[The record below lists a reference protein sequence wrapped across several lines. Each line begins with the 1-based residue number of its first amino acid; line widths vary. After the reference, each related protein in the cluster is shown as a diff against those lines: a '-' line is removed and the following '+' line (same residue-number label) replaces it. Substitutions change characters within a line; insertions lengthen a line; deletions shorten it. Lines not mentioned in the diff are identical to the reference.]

1 MCGIPLP
8 PPKPPVDAVTGR
20 RLTFD
25 QAVAHVGGIDNL
37 LSEHGK
43 DLIKLNA
50 KQYLWKYPNKITWC
64 TACGNAV
71 EGFTGRHGAF
81 YACPVCGARAEF
93 RYEAKGHQ
101 HVFDEFVLYEWRR
114 SVLDAETVTLTAT
127 WVSRDSTHGHK
138 PHLAMLRT
146 TTTALYVFRPD
157 RAVTVYKLHRHWGR
171 NGVESYWERV
181 DAICPEHTKNGTLG
195 GADIVIDHME
205 FVNALEGT
213 RIGRVFDALRGASD
227 RRDDLELTAIA
238 NCARRPWLEYLAKC
252 GQAPLAAELM
262 REPHISREVIPN
274 QQARQPMALLG
285 LTAGQW
291 GEIKRD
297 GIELKEQTLSMLRVL
312 TRLDIGPV
320 KVADAMAL
328 DRADAWEV
336 RRLLPRRDK
345 YDRETLGDMV
355 RLLPDKL
362 RRKIIRRCI
371 RECRHIQEWSDYYR
385 QLRELG
391 EVSLYGPKPEGNL
404 EAHRPF
410 APDNRPFAPDADPA
424 LLLPKDVHA
433 MHQRMTERLDMLRNE
448 ARIKAAEELRAKFEG
463 KILPKLEKRFAFQAE
478 GLVLRPYAG
487 AAEVIAEGSA
497 LSICIGSYAERYMRG
512 DTVICCLRKA
522 DAPDKPWR
530 AVEFDARTGKLLQ
543 DRGYKN
549 DVGQYAKAPE
559 TTALLERFWRA
570 FDEAHGKRKE
580 RKSA

>member
-1 MCGIPLP
+1 MCGIPLS

-37 LSEHGK
+37 LSENGK
-43 DLIKLNA
+43 HLIKLNA
-50 KQYLWKYPNKITWC
+50 RQYLWKYPNKTTWC
-64 TACGNAV
+64 TACGKPI
-71 EGFTGRHGAF
+71 EGFTGRHGQL

-93 RYEAKGHQ
+93 RYEAKGHRR
-101 HVFDEFVLYEWRR
+101 VFDEFVLYEWRR
-114 SVLDAETVTLTAT
+114 SVLDAEAVTLTAT
-127 WVSRDSTHGHK
+127 WVSRDSTNGHE
-138 PHLAMLRT
+138 PHLALLGT
-146 TTTALYVFRPD
+146 NTTALYVFRPGK
-157 RAVTVYKLHRHWGR
+157 AVTVYKKRVLWSA
-171 NGVESYWERV
+171 NGWDSRWERV
-181 DAICPEHTKNGTLG
+181 DSVHPEHTKNGTLG
-195 GADIVIDHME
+195 GADIVMDHAE
-205 FVNALEGT
+205 FTKALEGT
-213 RIGRVFDALRGASD
+213 RIGRVFDTLREASG
-227 RRDDLELTAIA
+227 RWHDLELTAIA
-238 NCARRPWLEYLAKC
+238 NCACRPWLEYLAKC
-252 GQAPLAAELM
+252 GQVPLAAELM
-262 REPHISREVIPN
+262 REPHISRDVIPN
-274 QQARQPMALLG
+274 QRARNPRELLG

-297 GIELKEQTLSMLRVL
+297 GIELNEQTLSMLHVL

-328 DRADAWEV
+328 DRADAYEIG
-336 RRLLPRRDK
+336 RLLPKRGK
-345 YDRETLGDMV
+345 WGKETLGDMV
-355 RLLPDKL
+355 RLLPDRL

-371 RECRHIQEWSDYYR
+371 REHRYIQEWIDYYS

-391 EVSLYGPKPEGNL
+391 EVSVYGPKPKANYSD
-404 EAHRPF
+404 H
-410 APDNRPFAPDADPA
+410 RPFAPDADPA

-448 ARIKAAEELRAKFEG
+448 ARIKAAEALRTKFEG
-463 KILPKLEKRFAFQAE
+463 KILPKLKRRYDFQAE

-522 DAPDKPWR
+522 EAPDKPWR

-559 TTALLERFWRA
+559 TKALLERFWRA
-570 FDEAHGKRKE
+570 FDEAHSKRKE

>member
-1 MCGIPLP
+1 MCGIPIQPL
-8 PPKPPVDAVTGR
+8 KPPVDAVTGR

-43 DLIKLNA
+43 HLIKLHA
-50 KQYLWKYPNKITWC
+50 KQYLWKYRNKTTWC
-64 TACGNAV
+64 TACGKPI
-71 EGFTGRHGAF
+71 EGFTGIHGKF

-93 RYEAKGHQ
+93 RYEAKGHRY
-101 HVFDEFVLYEWRR
+101 VYDEFVLYEWRR

-127 WVSRDSTHGHK
+127 WVSRDSTHGHE
-138 PHLAMLRT
+138 PHLALLRT
-146 TTTALYVFRPD
+146 NTTALYVFRPG
-157 RAVTVYKLHRHWGR
+157 RAVTVYKQDSYWGR
-171 NGVESYWERV
+171 YGVETHWERV
-181 DAICPEHTKNGTLG
+181 DAICPEHTKTGTQG
-195 GADIVIDHME
+195 GADIVVNRLE
-205 FVNALEGT
+205 FKNALEGT

-227 RRDDLELTAIA
+227 RWDDLELTAIA

-262 REPHISREVIPN
+262 REPHISRDVIPN
-274 QQARQPMALLG
+274 QRARNPRELLG
-285 LTAGQW
+285 LTDGQW

-297 GIELKEQTLSMLRVL
+297 GIELKEQTLSMLHVL

-328 DRADAWEV
+328 DRADAYEIE
-336 RRLLPRRDK
+336 RLLPKQGKWDG
-345 YDRETLGDMV
+345 ETLGD
-355 RLLPDKL
+355 RLVMLPDRL
-362 RRKIIRRCI
+362 RRKIVRRCI
-371 RECRHIQEWSDYYR
+371 RECRHIQEWIDYYS

-391 EVSLYGPKPEGNL
+391 EVSLYGPKPIGNYSD
-404 EAHRPF
+404 H
-410 APDNRPFAPDADPA
+410 RPFAPDADPA

-448 ARIKAAEELRAKFEG
+448 ARIKAAEALRPKFEG
-463 KILPKLEKRFAFQAE
+463 EILPKLKRRYDFQAE

-497 LSICIGSYAERYMRG
+497 LSICIGSYAESYMRG
-512 DTVICCLRKA
+512 DTVICCLRKS

-530 AVEFDARTGKLLQ
+530 AVEFDARSGKLLQ

-559 TTALLERFWRA
+559 TKALLERFWRA
-570 FDEAHGKRKE
+570 FDEAHTKRKE

>member
-8 PPKPPVDAVTGR
+8 PPQPPVDAVTGR
-20 RLTFD
+20 RLTFN

-50 KQYLWKYPNKITWC
+50 KEYLWKYPNKITWC

-71 EGFTGRHGAF
+71 EGFKGHHGAF

-101 HVFDEFVLYEWRR
+101 RVFDEFVLYEWRR

-127 WVSRDSTHGHK
+127 WVSRDSTHGHE
-138 PHLAMLRT
+138 PHLAPLRT
-146 TTTALYVFRPD
+146 TTTALYVFRPG
-157 RAVTVYKLHRHWGR
+157 RAVTVYKKKAYWSA
-171 NGVESYWERV
+171 NGGETLWERV
-181 DAICPEHTKNGTLG
+181 DAVHPEHTKNGTIG
-195 GADIVIDHME
+195 GADIVVDGLE
-205 FVNALEGT
+205 FKNAMEGT

-227 RRDDLELTAIA
+227 RQDELELMAIA
-238 NCARRPWLEYLAKC
+238 NCARRPWLEYLTKC

-262 REPHISREVIPN
+262 REPNISREVVPN
-274 QQARQPMALLG
+274 QRARNPRELLG

-297 GIELKEQTLSMLRVL
+297 GIELKAKTLSALRLL

-320 KVADAMAL
+320 KAADALAL
-328 DRADAWEV
+328 DRADVYGIE
-336 RRLLPRRDK
+336 RLLPKRNK
-345 YDRETLGDMV
+345 WDRETLGDMM
-355 RLLPDKL
+355 RMLPDKL

-371 RECRHIQEWSDYYR
+371 RESRHIQEWIDYYS

-391 EVSLYGPKPEGNL
+391 EVSVYGPRPEGL
-404 EAHRPF
+404 YATDR
-410 APDNRPFAPDADPA
+410 RPFAPDADPA
-424 LLLPKDVHA
+424 LLLPKDVHL

-448 ARIKAAEELRAKFEG
+448 ARIRAAEALRSKFEG
-463 KILPKLEKRFAFQAE
+463 KILPKLKQRYSFQAE

-530 AVEFDARTGKLLQ
+530 AVEFSAKTGELLQ

-549 DVGQYAKAPE
+549 DVGQYRKTPE

-570 FDEAHGKRKE
+570 FDAAHSKGKE

>member
-1 MCGIPLP
+1 MCGIPLQ

-25 QAVAHVGGIDNL
+25 QAVAHVVGIDNL

-43 DLIKLNA
+43 DLIRLNA
-50 KQYLWKYPNKITWC
+50 KQYLWKYPNKTTWC
-64 TACGNAV
+64 TACGKPI
-71 EGFTGRHGAF
+71 EGFTGHHGQH

-93 RYEAKGHQ
+93 RYEAKGHRY
-101 HVFDEFVLYEWRR
+101 VYDEFVLYEWRR
-114 SVLDAETVTLTAT
+114 SVLDAEAVTLTAT
-127 WVSRDSTHGHK
+127 WVSRDSTYGHA
-138 PHLAMLRT
+138 PHLALLRT
-146 TTTALYVFRPD
+146 NTTALYVFRPG
-157 RAVTVYKLHRHWGR
+157 RAVTVYKQQTHWGL
-171 NGVESYWERV
+171 NGRDTHWVRL
-181 DAICPEHTKNGTLG
+181 DAICPEHTKTGKQG
-195 GADIVIDHME
+195 GADIVVDRLE
-205 FVNALEGT
+205 FKNALAGT

-227 RRDDLELTAIA
+227 RWDDLELMAIA
-238 NCARRPWLEYLAKC
+238 NCASRPWLEYLAKC
-252 GQAPLAAELM
+252 GQAPLAADLL
-262 REPHISREVIPN
+262 REPHISRDVIPN
-274 QQARQPMALLG
+274 QRARNPRELLG

-297 GIELKEQTLSMLRVL
+297 GIELKAQTLSMLHLL

-320 KVADAMAL
+320 KVADARALRMASANEIL
-328 DRADAWEV
+328 
-336 RRLLPRRDK
+336 RLLPKRGK
-345 YDRETLGDMV
+345 WGGETLGDMV

-371 RECRHIQEWSDYYR
+371 REHSNIQEWIDYYS

-391 EVSLYGPKPEGNL
+391 EVSLYGPKPKANYSD
-404 EAHRPF
+404 H
-410 APDNRPFAPDADPA
+410 RPFAPDADPA

-448 ARIKAAEELRAKFEG
+448 ARIKAAEALRTKFEG
-463 KILPKLEKRFAFQAE
+463 EILPKLKRRYDFQAE

-530 AVEFDARTGKLLQ
+530 AVEFDARNGRLLQ
-543 DRGYKN
+543 DRGFKN
-549 DVGQYAKAPE
+549 DVGKYAIPPE
-559 TTALLERFWRA
+559 TNALLERFWRA
-570 FDEAHGKRKE
+570 FDEAHSQRKE
-580 RKSA
+580 RKST

>member
-1 MCGIPLP
+1 MCGILLSPPQPPL
-8 PPKPPVDAVTGR
+8 DAVTGR

-37 LSEHGK
+37 LSEYGK
-43 DLIKLNA
+43 HLIRLNA
-50 KQYLWKYPNKITWC
+50 KQYLWKYPSKITWC

-93 RYEAKGHQ
+93 RYEAKGHRR
-101 HVFDEFVLYEWRR
+101 VYDEFVLYEWRR

-127 WVSRDSTHGHK
+127 WVSRDSTCGHE
-138 PHLAMLRT
+138 PHLALPRT
-146 TTTALYVFRPD
+146 NTTALYVFRPG

-171 NGVESYWERV
+171 YGVETNWERV
-181 DAICPEHTKNGTLG
+181 DAICPEHTKTGTLG
-195 GADIVIDHME
+195 GADIVVDRLE
-205 FVNALEGT
+205 FKNALEGT
-213 RIGRVFDALRGASD
+213 RIGRVFDALQGASD

-262 REPHISREVIPN
+262 RESHISRDIVPN
-274 QQARQPMALLG
+274 QRARNPRELLG

-297 GIELKEQTLSMLRVL
+297 GIQLEARTLVALRL
-312 TRLDIGPV
+312 LHRLDIGPV
-320 KVADAMAL
+320 KVADALAL
-328 DRADAWEV
+328 NRADAYGIE
-336 RRLLPRRDK
+336 RLLPK
-345 YDRETLGDMV
+345 QGKWGGETLGDKLVM
-355 RLLPDKL
+355 LPDRL
-362 RRKIIRRCI
+362 RRKIVRRCI
-371 RECRHIQEWSDYYR
+371 RECRHIQEWIDYYS

-391 EVSLYGPKPEGNL
+391 EVSVYGPKPKANYSD
-404 EAHRPF
+404 H
-410 APDNRPFAPDADPA
+410 RPFAPDADPA
-424 LLLPKDVHA
+424 LLLPKDVHE

-448 ARIKAAEELRAKFEG
+448 ARIKAAEALRAKFEG
-463 KILPKLEKRFAFQAE
+463 KILPKLKRRYDFQAE

-487 AAEVIAEGSA
+487 ASEVIAEGSA
-497 LSICIGSYAERYMRG
+497 LSICIGSYAESYMRG
-512 DTVICCLRKA
+512 GTVICCLRKA

-530 AVEFDARTGKLLQ
+530 AVEFDARTGQLLQ

-549 DVGQYAKAPE
+549 DVGQYAKTPE
-559 TTALLERFWRA
+559 TKALLDRFWRA
-570 FDEAHGKRKE
+570 FDEAHSKRKE